1 MRQSCLWLPSL
12 MAIIPPTYPEFLDYR
27 AEHEPDAQGSANIN
41 VGVHPISSSRPTHAS
56 TSTAFQMGLPRSE
69 GSCAR
74 YVDTLLFVTR
84 S

>member
-1 MRQSCLWLPSL
+1 MT
-12 MAIIPPTYPEFLDYR
+12 IIPPTYPEFLDYR
-27 AEHEPDAQGSANIN
+27 AGAEHEPDAQGSANIN
-41 VGVHPISSSRPTHAS
+41 VGVHSISSSRPTHASTSTS